1 MRREQGAPIVAGIIQ
16 RKIDAA
22 VRPGGLCSPMTRR
35 VPEVRVISIGT
46 LAANPLW
53 EEKSPVRSGHA
64 TTTLIR
70 SADRTILVDPGLPD
84 RAVAARLF
92 ERAGIKPEAV
102 THVFL
107 TCFRPDVFRG
117 ILAFDKAKWWISQE
131 EREQVGVPLVAK
143 LQEAAAAEDAELK
156 AALELDVG
164 ILRRCEPAP
173 DELAPHVS
181 LFPLHGVTPGLTGV
195 LVAMPGGAG
204 ATVLIAGDAV
214 PTVEHLER
222 GQVLSLAADVQQAR
236 ESFGEAVEIADLIV
250 PGRDNMVVNPVKGR
264 VR

>member
-1 MRREQGAPIVAGIIQ
+1 
-16 RKIDAA
+16 
-22 VRPGGLCSPMTRR
+22 MTRR

-46 LAANPLW
+46 LAAHPLW
-53 EEKSPVRSGHA
+53 EEKAPVRAAHA

-70 SADRTILVDPGLPD
+70 SGDRVILIDPGLPD
-84 RAVAARLF
+84 RAIAARLF

-195 LVAMPGGAG
+195 LVAMPGGG
-204 ATVLIAGDAV
+204 ATVLVAGDAV

-222 GQVLSLAADVQQAR
+222 GQVLSPASDVMQAR
-236 ESFGEAVEIADLIV
+236 ESFAEAVEIADLIV
-250 PGRDNMVVNPVKGR
+250 PGRDNLVVNPVKGR
-264 VR
+264 GRIGG

>member
-1 MRREQGAPIVAGIIQ
+1 
-16 RKIDAA
+16 
-22 VRPGGLCSPMTRR
+22 MTRR
-35 VPEVRVISIGT
+35 APEVRVISIGT

-53 EEKSPVRSGHA
+53 DEKVPVRAAHA

-70 SADRTILVDPGLPD
+70 SGDRTILIDPGLPD
-84 RAVAARLF
+84 RVLSGRLF
-92 ERAGIKPEAV
+92 ERAGIKPGDV

-107 TCFRPDVFRG
+107 TSFRPDVFRG

-131 EREQVGVPLVAK
+131 EREQIGVPLVEK

-164 ILRRCEPAP
+164 ILRRCDPAP

-181 LFPLHGVTPGLTGV
+181 IFPLHGVTPGLTGV
-195 LVAMPGGAG
+195 LVAMPGAGGGG
-204 ATVLIAGDAV
+204 ATILLAGDAI

-222 GQVLSLAADVQQAR
+222 GMVIDSAVNVTQAL
-236 ESFGEAVEIADLIV
+236 ESFGEAVEIADIII
-250 PGRDNMVVNPVKGR
+250 PGRDNLVVNPVKGR
-264 VR
+264 SAAGRQ

>member
-1 MRREQGAPIVAGIIQ
+1 MS
-16 RKIDAA
+16 RK
-22 VRPGGLCSPMTRR
+22 

-46 LAANPLW
+46 LSANPLW
-53 EEKSPVRSGHA
+53 DERGNMRTAHA

-70 SADRTILVDPGLPD
+70 SGDRVVLVDPGLPD
-84 RAVAARLF
+84 RAIAARLF
-92 ERAGIKPEAV
+92 ERAGLKPEAV

-117 ILAFDKAKWWISQE
+117 ILAFEKAKWWISQD
-131 EREQVGVPLVAK
+131 EREQVGVPLVGK
-143 LQEAAAAEDAELK
+143 LQEAAQAGDAELK

-164 ILRRCEPAP
+164 ILKRCEAAP

-181 LFPLHGVTPGLTGV
+181 MFPLHGVTPGLTGV
-195 LVAMPGGAG
+195 IVAMPGSGGAG

-222 GQVLSLAADVQQAR
+222 GQVLSPAADVVQAK
-236 ESFGEAVEIADLIV
+236 ESFAEAVEIADIIV
-250 PGRDNMVVNPVKGR
+250 PGRDNIVLNPMKGR
-264 VR
+264 R

>member
-1 MRREQGAPIVAGIIQ
+1 
-16 RKIDAA
+16 
-22 VRPGGLCSPMTRR
+22 MTRR
-35 VPEVRVISIGT
+35 APEVRVISIGT

-53 EEKSPVRSGHA
+53 DEKVPVRAAHA

-70 SADRTILVDPGLPD
+70 SGDRTILIDPGLPD
-84 RAVAARLF
+84 RVLSGRLF
-92 ERAGIKPEAV
+92 ERAGIKPGDV

-107 TCFRPDVFRG
+107 TSFRPDVFRG

-131 EREQVGVPLVAK
+131 EREQIGVPLVEK

-164 ILRRCEPAP
+164 ILRRCDPAP

-181 LFPLHGVTPGLTGV
+181 IFPLHGVTPGLTGV
-195 LVAMPGGAG
+195 LVAMPGAGGGG
-204 ATVLIAGDAV
+204 ATILVAGDAI

-222 GQVLSLAADVQQAR
+222 GMVIDSAVNVTQAL
-236 ESFGEAVEIADLIV
+236 ESFGEAVEIADIII
-250 PGRDNMVVNPVKGR
+250 PGRDNLVVNPVKGR
-264 VR
+264 SAAGRQ